1 MTFNFKDWSDLDK
14 FRQSK
19 LYDFLMGLPL
29 IAWFIYVMIQL
40 RPVLGAYARAALQD
54 PSLFN
59 MLRFYSYFASAAFA
73 FLNIIM
79 IVIRTSP
86 VRRAKGLSPRVF
98 AVAGTFLGVGINY
111 LKPVQLS
118 LFGQSLALLL
128 ILVGSAGS
136 VVALSNLGKSFSIM
150 PEARKL
156 VTGGPY
162 ALARHPL
169 YAAEMFSVAG
179 TAMLFQQPW
188 AGLLALGVLALLTI
202 RSMFEEQVLSEQYP
216 EYAAYKKRVKRFGLV

>member
-1 MTFNFKDWSDLDK
+1 
-14 FRQSK
+14 
-19 LYDFLMGLPL
+19 
-29 IAWFIYVMIQL
+29 
-40 RPVLGAYARAALQD
+40 
-54 PSLFN
+54 
-59 MLRFYSYFASAAFA
+59 
-73 FLNIIM
+73 
-79 IVIRTSP
+79 
-86 VRRAKGLSPRVF
+86 
-98 AVAGTFLGVGINY
+98 
-111 LKPVQLS
+111 
-118 LFGQSLALLL
+118 
-128 ILVGSAGS
+128 
-136 VVALSNLGKSFSIM
+136 M